1 MTRQLATL
9 GVVLSC
15 GAAIVRA
22 QSTQPAAVV
31 ETVRPERPFR
41 GLFGDVRRPESDRF
55 DLQCSVMQS
64 YDDNV
69 FADEGSQIPD
79 PRVNT
84 GGFYSLGWVN
94 GTYHHAGRRFSAAA
108 SGASSMRYYASMKHM
123 TSVETNANVHLK
135 ATLGSTTLTLAETA
149 QRTPFYSFR
158 FFPTVGGEMDA
169 AAPEADHPIRSSRA
183 YRSDTSATIT
193 QAVSTRGEL
202 SASYGLRYTQDV
214 GGAASDFTAHAVRV
228 GYRHRTTRYAAL
240 RAEYGVEQGGGAIDQ
255 SGQSGRVRI
264 DTLDLGVDYRRP
276 LSFSRRTVVDF
287 GAGSS
292 AARGLDG
299 ARVYRLLGNAGLTHE
314 IGRTWSLRAA
324 FNRGTSIIEGV
335 AGPALSDAATLSLG
349 GFVNRRIDVQAQGSF
364 SAGEIGVTGGRNPFD
379 TRSASGRVR
388 VALTRSAAFVGEYAY
403 YQYQFRTGSGLAPG
417 LPRDF
422 GRRSVRVGLNLFL
435 PLID

>member
-1 MTRQLATL
+1 VRRQLATL
-9 GVVLSC
+9 GVVFSA
-15 GAAIVRA
+15 GAAMVCA

-41 GLFGDVRRPESDRF
+41 GLFGDVRRPPDSDRF
-55 DLQCSVMQS
+55 DVQFSLMQS

-69 FADEGSQIPD
+69 FADQGAEIPD
-79 PRVNT
+79 PRANT

-94 GTYHHAGRRFSAAA
+94 GTYQHAGRRFSAAA

-123 TSVETNANVHLK
+123 TSVEHNANVHLK
-135 ATLGSTTLTLAETA
+135 GTLGSTTLTLMETA

-158 FFPTVGGEMDA
+158 FFPIVGVETDA
-169 AAPEADHPIRSSRA
+169 TTPEADHPIRSSRA
-183 YRSDTSATIT
+183 YRSDTAATIT

-214 GGAASDFTAHAVRV
+214 GTAATDFTAHAVRV

-240 RAEYGVEQGGGAIDQ
+240 RAEYGVEQGGGAADP
-255 SGQSGRVRI
+255 SGRVRI
-264 DTLDLGVDYRRP
+264 DTLDIGLDYRRP
-276 LSFSRRTVVDF
+276 LSFSRRTVIDF

-324 FNRGTSIIEGV
+324 FNRGTSLIEGV
-335 AGPALSDAATLSLG
+335 AGPAFSDAATVSLG

-422 GRRSVRVGLNLFL
+422 GRQSVRVGLNVFL